1 MGTKRLARPEAGAF
15 GRVLRDWRH
24 KRGCR
29 QLDLAL
35 VAGGSQWHISF
46 LESGRS
52 QPRRDMVLRLATVL
66 DIPLREQNMML
77 VAAGIAPMYQE
88 RELAD
93 PEMHQVR
100 KALDCMLRQQEP
112 YPAVVIDRHWNMR
125 MGNEAAGRL
134 MTWLVDPHM
143 AQTFPG
149 PDDPT

>member
-15 GRVLRDWRH
+15 GRVWRDWRH
-24 KRGCR
+24 KRGCS

-35 VAGGSQWHISF
+35 AAGGSQRHISL

-52 QPRRDMVLRLATVL
+52 QPGRDMVLRLATVL
-66 DIPLREQNMML
+66 DIPLREQNMMF

-93 PEMHQVR
+93 P
-100 KALDCMLRQQEP
+100 
-112 YPAVVIDRHWNMR
+112 
-125 MGNEAAGRL
+125 
-134 MTWLVDPHM
+134 HM